1 MFLKQ
6 NIIVF
11 KTLFDVVMKINK
23 RDKVAKLIL
32 SFFVILTCVQLFISN
47 TTIAVESDMSYDIC
61 VSVGGNITSIQVAID
76 SAEKNDIIFIEN
88 GVYYGNIVI
97 DKAITIVGEDKTQ
110 TIIDG
115 RNAGNVFKINVENV
129 TIKHVTI
136 QNSGIYFPNAGIN
149 LSTSHATI
157 ENSILKNNFY
167 GMVLFNAKN
176 NTIQNNTIQDNDHC
190 GIYLSHSSNNN
201 FFNNN
206 ISNQN
211 YNGFGLYDESNNN
224 LIINN
229 TLKENGYCA
238 VNIRISSMNAVIRNN
253 ISDNNIGIHVPSM
266 ENTISNNSFSN
277 NNKDY
282 DYEKLFPGNGEELLT
297 PGFLAVILI
306 FSLMFIVFYIRLIHG
321 KQ

>member
-1 MFLKQ
+1 
-6 NIIVF
+6 
-11 KTLFDVVMKINK
+11 MKIDK
-23 RDKVAKLIL
+23 RNNVAKLII
-32 SFFVILTCVQLFISN
+32 SFFVILTCIQLFIC
-47 TTIAVESDMSYDIC
+47 TTTLAVESDITYDIS
-61 VSVGGNITSIQVAID
+61 VSESGNISSIQDAVDVAEI
-76 SAEKNDIIFIEN
+76 NDIIFVEN
-88 GVYYGNIVI
+88 GFYYENIVI
-97 DKAITIVGEDKTQ
+97 DKSITIIGEDKNQ

-167 GMVLFNAKN
+167 GMVLFSAQN
-176 NTIQNNTIQDNDHC
+176 NIIQNNMIQDNDHC
-190 GIYLSHSSNNN
+190 GIYMSHSSDNV

-211 YNGFGLYDESNNN
+211 YNGFGLYDGSNNN

-238 VNIRISSMNAVIRNN
+238 VNIRSSSMNVVSSNN
-253 ISDNNIGIHVPSM
+253 ISDNNIGIYVPSM

-277 NNKDY
+277 NNKNY
-282 DYEKLFPGNGEELLT
+282 DYEKLLLGNGEELLT
-297 PGFLAVILI
+297 PGFLVVIFI
-306 FSLMFIVFYIRLIHG
+306 FSLMFIVFYIRSIHG
-321 KQ
+321 NK